1 MDYLSHIKQPIL
13 TELEAFN
20 RMFESS
26 LISTN
31 PLLNSVA
38 EYVFRKRG
46 KQMRPILV
54 LLFAKLHGK
63 VTDASLHS
71 AVALELLHTASLLHD
86 DVVDESMMRR
96 GQPSVNAQFNNK
108 VAVLSGDYLLATSL
122 AQAAMT
128 SNLDIISIISS
139 LGKDLA
145 DGELLQLSNVN
156 NQDFSEEVYFEII
169 KKKTAVLFI
178 SCARAGAFSAGISDE
193 KAKNAALIGKY
204 IGICFQIRDDIF
216 DYFQNLETGK
226 PSGNDMLEGKLT
238 LPVLHVLNTT
248 GDAEAKRIALKVK
261 QGEATKQEIDWLVEF
276 TKNNHGIEY
285 AISVM
290 QDYRMRVLTLLN
302 DYPDDEV
309 KSAITTYLDY
319 VIERNK

>member
-178 SCARAGAFSAGISDE
+178 SCTKAGALSAGIPDE
-193 KAKNAALIGKY
+193 KAKNAALIGEY

-216 DYFQNLETGK
+216 DYFQNFETGK

-276 TKNNHGIEY
+276 TKNNHGIGY
-285 AISVM
+285 ALSVM

>member
-26 LISTN
+26 LTSTN

-108 VAVLSGDYLLATSL
+108 VAVLSGDYLLATCL
-122 AQAAMT
+122 ANVAMT
-128 SNLDIISIISS
+128 SNVHLEE
-139 LGKDLA
+139 LVGKI
-145 DGELLQLSNVN
+145 GQEL
-156 NQDFSEEVYFEII
+156 
-169 KKKTAVLFI
+169 
-178 SCARAGAFSAGISDE
+178 
-193 KAKNAALIGKY
+193 
-204 IGICFQIRDDIF
+204 
-216 DYFQNLETGK
+216 
-226 PSGNDMLEGKLT
+226 
-238 LPVLHVLNTT
+238 
-248 GDAEAKRIALKVK
+248 
-261 QGEATKQEIDWLVEF
+261 
-276 TKNNHGIEY
+276 
-285 AISVM
+285 
-290 QDYRMRVLTLLN
+290 
-302 DYPDDEV
+302 
-309 KSAITTYLDY
+309 
-319 VIERNK
+319 

>member
-13 TELEAFN
+13 AELEAFN
-20 RMFESS
+20 RMFGNS
-26 LISTN
+26 LVSTN
-31 PLLNSVA
+31 PLLNSVS
-38 EYVFRKRG
+38 EYVFRKTG
-46 KQMRPILV
+46 KQMRPVLL

-63 VTDASLHS
+63 VTEASLHS

-86 DVVDESMMRR
+86 DVVDESLLRR

-108 VAVLSGDYLLATSL
+108 VAVLAGDYLLATSL

-145 DGELLQLSNVN
+145 DGELLQLANVDN
-156 NQDFSEEVYFEII
+156 KEFSEEVYFEVI

-178 SCARAGAFSAGISDE
+178 SCAKAGALSADGVDE
-193 KAKNAALIGKY
+193 MVKNAALIGEY
-204 IGICFQIRDDIF
+204 IGICFQIKDDIF
-216 DYFQNLETGK
+216 DYYQHLETGK

-238 LPVLHVLNTT
+238 LPVLHVLNETDNT
-248 GDAEAKRIALKVK
+248 EARQIASKVK
-261 QGEATKQEIDWLVEF
+261 QGIATSDEIAWLVDFTKQ
-276 TKNNHGIEY
+276 HQGIEY
-285 AISVM
+285 AECVM
-290 QDYRMRVLTLLN
+290 QAYRNKALQLLN
-302 DYPDDEV
+302 KYPDGPV
-309 KSAITTYLDY
+309 KAAILAYLDY

>member
-26 LISTN
+26 LTSTN

-145 DGELLQLSNVN
+145 DGELLQLSNVD
-156 NQDFSEEVYFEII
+156 NQNFSEEVYFEII

-178 SCARAGAFSAGISDE
+178 SCTKAGALSAGIPDE
-193 KAKNAALIGKY
+193 KAKNAALIGEY
-204 IGICFQIRDDIF
+204 IGICFQIKDDIF

-290 QDYRMRVLTLLN
+290 QDY
-302 DYPDDEV
+302 
-309 KSAITTYLDY
+309 
-319 VIERNK
+319 

>member
-26 LISTN
+26 LTSTN

-38 EYVFRKRG
+38 EYVFGKRG

-54 LLFAKLHGK
+54 FLFAKHHGT

-86 DVVDESMMRR
+86 DVVDESIMRR

-178 SCARAGAFSAGISDE
+178 SCAKAGALSAGIPDE
-193 KAKNAALIGKY
+193 KAKNAALIGEY
-204 IGICFQIRDDIF
+204 IGICFQIKDDIF

-302 DYPDDEV
+302 DYPGDEV

>member
-26 LISTN
+26 LTSTN

-108 VAVLSGDYLLATSL
+108 VAILLGDYLLATSL

-178 SCARAGAFSAGISDE
+178 SCAKAGALSAGIPDE
-193 KAKNAALIGKY
+193 KAKNAALIGEY

-216 DYFQNLETGK
+216 DYFQNFETGK

-302 DYPDDEV
+302 YYPDDEV

-319 VIERNK
+319 VIDRNK

>member
-26 LISTN
+26 LTSKN

-46 KQMRPILV
+46 KQMRPLLV

-108 VAVLSGDYLLATSL
+108 VAILSGDYLLATSL

-178 SCARAGAFSAGISDE
+178 SCAKAGALSAGIPDE
-193 KAKNAALIGKY
+193 KAKNAALIGEY

-226 PSGNDMLEGKLT
+226 PSGNDMLDGKLT

-248 GDAEAKRIALKVK
+248 GDPEAKRIALKVK

-285 AISVM
+285 ALSVM
-290 QDYRMRVLTLLN
+290 QDHRMRVLTLLN

-319 VIERNK
+319 VIDRNK

>member
-26 LISTN
+26 LTSTN

-63 VTDASLHS
+63 VTDSSLHS

-128 SNLDIISIISS
+128 FNLDIISIISS

-145 DGELLQLSNVN
+145 DGELLQLSNVY

-169 KKKTAVLFI
+169 RKKTAVLFI
-178 SCARAGAFSAGISDE
+178 SCAKAGAFSAGISDE
-193 KAKNAALIGKY
+193 KVENAALIGEY

-216 DYFQNLETGK
+216 DYYQNLETGK

-248 GDAEAKRIALKVK
+248 NDEEAKRIALKVK
-261 QGEATKQEIDWLVEF
+261 QGEATKEEIDWLVNF
-276 TKNNHGIEY
+276 TLDNHGIEY
-285 AISVM
+285 AMSVM
-290 QDYRMRVLTLLN
+290 EDYRKKVLTLLN

>member
-26 LISTN
+26 LTSTN
-31 PLLNSVA
+31 ALLNSVA

-108 VAVLSGDYLLATSL
+108 VAILSGDYLLATSL

-178 SCARAGAFSAGISDE
+178 SCAKAGALSAGIPDE
-193 KAKNAALIGKY
+193 KAKNAALIGEY

-216 DYFQNLETGK
+216 DYFQNFETGK
-226 PSGNDMLEGKLT
+226 PSGNEMLEGKLT

-285 AISVM
+285 ALSVM

>member
-26 LISTN
+26 LTSTN

-108 VAVLSGDYLLATSL
+108 VAILSGDYLLATSL

-178 SCARAGAFSAGISDE
+178 SCTKAGALSAGIPDE
-193 KAKNAALIGKY
+193 KAKNAALIGEY
-204 IGICFQIRDDIF
+204 IGICFQIKDDIF
-216 DYFQNLETGK
+216 DYFQNFETGK

-319 VIERNK
+319 VIDRNK